1 MAQRLVSVGYAP
13 QCVNAADDAV
23 KTCVVDNAPDENA
36 SIIEKKKPRIGWV
49 DSLRAIGMVAI
60 ILNHFYLCIDMDWK
74 VLVHAFNVPVFFLTA
89 GMFIDVKRFDTCL
102 DYVMHEVKS
111 LLVPYVAICLVNI
124 PLKLLITSMSAQV
137 AWTDIPPMLNGTIIA
152 NQGIMIMSSLAAWF
166 IPLLFL
172 TTTIGFCL
180 CRIVCGYRLLVIPLM
195 VLSLAAALWCDVN
208 WKDAMA
214 WHMNMVPYAMFY
226 LLLGYVA
233 RPVLDALLS
242 HVLDIANIV
251 VRTLVR
257 IFVGGIGIAIAA
269 CGFKMSLDAYH
280 ATNIDLDMYANLIGS
295 FPAATVACVAIIIGL
310 SLLLMMMPRMRIV
323 ELFGRM
329 TLTTLAF
336 HRIPIAIMEQT
347 PSMFDMLTNSDTAII
362 VATIGVTVL
371 MFVMSYVVYRFVP
384 FLIGLQRTKARKILC
399 IE

>member
-1 MAQRLVSVGYAP
+1 MAQLLVSVGYAS
-13 QCVNAADDAV
+13 QCVDAADDAV
-23 KTCVVDNAPDENA
+23 KTCVVDNTPDENA

-49 DSLRAIGMVAI
+49 DSLRAIGMIAI
-60 ILNHFYLCIDMDWK
+60 ILNHFYLYIDMDWK
-74 VLVHAFNVPVFFLTA
+74 VLVHAFNVPVFFFTA

-124 PLKLLITSMSAQV
+124 PIKLLVMSMSSDV
-137 AWTDIPPMLNGTIIA
+137 SWVDIPPMLNGTIIA
-152 NQGIMIMSSLAAWF
+152 NQAITVMSSLPAWF

-180 CRIVCGYRLLVIPLM
+180 CRIVRGYRLLVIPIAA
-195 VLSLAAALWCDVN
+195 LSLAAALWCDVN

-214 WHMNMVPYAMFY
+214 WHMNILPYAMFY
-226 LLLGYVA
+226 LLIGYVA
-233 RPVLDALLS
+233 RPALDALLS
-242 HVLDIANIV
+242 RIMNIAHVALRV
-251 VRTLVR
+251 LVR
-257 IFVGGIGIAIAA
+257 IVVGGIGIAIAA
-269 CGFKMSLDAYH
+269 FGFRYALDAYH
-280 ATNIDLDMYANLIGS
+280 VTNIDLDLYANLIGS

-310 SLLLMMMPRMRIV
+310 SLFLMMMPRMHVV

-329 TLTTLAF
+329 TLATLAF

-347 PSMFDMLTNSDTAII
+347 PSISDELTNSDTAII

-371 MFVMSYVVYRFVP
+371 MFAVSYIVYRLVP
-384 FLIGLQRTKARKILC
+384 FLIGLQREKARKILC

>member
-1 MAQRLVSVGYAP
+1 MALRLVSVGDVSCCAD
-13 QCVNAADDAV
+13 VADDIEEANV
-23 KTCVVDNAPDENA
+23 IENT
-36 SIIEKKKPRIGWV
+36 SDDIEPVADKKRVRIGWV
-49 DSLRAIGMVAI
+49 DSLRAIAMIAI
-60 ILNHFYLCIDMDWK
+60 ILNHFYLFIDMDWK

-102 DYVMHEVKS
+102 DYIMHEVKS

-124 PLKLLITSMSAQV
+124 PIKLLIMSMSGDV
-137 AWTDIPPMLNGTIIA
+137 SWTDIPPMLNGTIIA
-152 NQGIMIMSSLAAWF
+152 NQAITVMSSLPAWF

-180 CRIVCGYRLLVIPLM
+180 CRIVRGYRLLVIPIAA
-195 VLSLAAALWCDVN
+195 LSLAAALWCDIN

-214 WHMNMVPYAMFY
+214 WHMNIMPYAMFY
-226 LLLGYVA
+226 LLIGYVA
-233 RPVLDALLS
+233 RPALDALLS
-242 HVLDIANIV
+242 RIMNIAHVALRV
-251 VRTLVR
+251 LVR
-257 IFVGGIGIAIAA
+257 IVVGGIGIAIAA
-269 CGFKMSLDAYH
+269 FGFRYALDAYH
-280 ATNIDLDMYANLIGS
+280 TTGIDLDLYGNLIGS

-310 SLLLMMMPRMRIV
+310 SLFLMMMPRMRIV

-329 TLTTLAF
+329 TLATLAF

-347 PSMFDMLTNSDTAII
+347 PSISDELTNSDTAII

-371 MFVMSYVVYRFVP
+371 MFAVSYIVYRLMP
-384 FLIGLQRTKARKILC
+384 FLIGLQREKARKILC

>member
-1 MAQRLVSVGYAP
+1 MALRLVSVGDVSCCAD
-13 QCVNAADDAV
+13 VADDIEEENI
-23 KTCVVDNAPDENA
+23 TENETDDIEPVVD
-36 SIIEKKKPRIGWV
+36 KKLVRIGWV
-49 DSLRAIGMVAI
+49 DSLRAIAMIAI
-60 ILNHFYLCIDMDWK
+60 ILNHFYLFIDMDWK

-102 DYVMHEVKS
+102 DYIMHEVKS

-124 PLKLLITSMSAQV
+124 PFKLLITSMSAQV

-180 CRIVCGYRLLVIPLM
+180 CRIVRGYRLLVIPLM
-195 VLSLAAALWCDVN
+195 ALSLAAALWCDVN

-233 RPVLDALLS
+233 RPVFDALLS

-269 CGFKMSLDAYH
+269 GGFKMSLDAYH
-280 ATNIDLDMYANLIGS
+280 ATGIDLDLYGNLIGS
-295 FPAATVACVAIIIGL
+295 FPAATIACVAIIVGL
-310 SLLLMMMPRMRIV
+310 SLFLMMMPRMRIV
-323 ELFGRM
+323 ELFGRT
-329 TLTTLAF
+329 TLATLAF

-347 PSMFDMLTNSDTAII
+347 PSMCETLTNSDTAII
-362 VATIGVTVL
+362 AATIAVTVL
-371 MFVMSYVVYRFVP
+371 MFFVSYLVYRFAP
-384 FLIGLQRTKARKILC
+384 FLIGLQREKARKILR

>member
-1 MAQRLVSVGYAP
+1 MALRLVSVGDVSCCAD
-13 QCVNAADDAV
+13 VADDIEE
-23 KTCVVDNAPDENA
+23 ENITENETDDFEPVA
-36 SIIEKKKPRIGWV
+36 DKKRVRIGWV
-49 DSLRAIGMVAI
+49 DSLRAIAMIAI
-60 ILNHFYLCIDMDWK
+60 ILNHFYLFIDMDWK

-102 DYVMHEVKS
+102 DYIMHEVKS
-111 LLVPYVAICLVNI
+111 LLVPYVAICFVNI
-124 PLKLLITSMSAQV
+124 PFKLLITSMSAQV

-180 CRIVCGYRLLVIPLM
+180 CRIVRGYRLLVIPLM

-251 VRTLVR
+251 VRMLVR
-257 IFVGGIGIAIAA
+257 IFVGGIGIVIAA

-280 ATNIDLDMYANLIGS
+280 ATNIDLDLYANLIGS

-310 SLLLMMMPRMRIV
+310 SLFLMMMPRMCVV

-329 TLTTLAF
+329 TLATLAF
-336 HRIPIAIMEQT
+336 HRIPIAIMEQM
-347 PSMFDMLTNSDTAII
+347 PSISDELTNSDTAII

-371 MFVMSYVVYRFVP
+371 MFAVSYIVYRLVP
-384 FLIGLQRTKARKILC
+384 FLIGLQREKARKILC